1 MPSYPSRIYAI
12 IALEEAIE
20 SYTLSGAYTGPG
32 PGKWT
37 IDSPGR
43 FFIALTWTGQFTTKQ
58 HDGMKPWKE
67 FGGNVILKLSGL
79 QYCRVISAEAADGS
93 HFSSGIILVDG

>member
-1 MPSYPSRIYAI
+1 MSSHPTRIAAI
-12 IALEEAIE
+12 LALEDAIE
-20 SYTLSGAYTGPG
+20 AYHGYTGPG

-37 IDSPGR
+37 LDSPGK

-58 HDGMKPWKE
+58 HDGLKPWVE
-67 FGGNVILKLSGL
+67 FGGNVILKSSGL
-79 QYCRVISAEAADGS
+79 QCCRVISAEAADGS